1 MFDRLF
7 DVLNSR
13 SPYGKY
19 TKAPLSE
26 KNWDTTKEFLKDADD
41 YILRM
46 RLSDGRL
53 VLHTAR

>member
-13 SPYGKY
+13 SPYRKY
-19 TKAPLSE
+19 TKATLSE

-41 YILRM
+41 YILSM
-46 RLSDGRL
+46 TLSDGRL